1 MPLADATIRVC
12 SGRWRLIAHDT
23 RGQPPARRLLS
34 FAGMYHTG
42 DFVYPT
48 DLPRRFLC
56 RVTEEESFRVE
67 TGTAQILK
75 LAPLEG
81 PWPEGTLLVRPDVWV
96 RAARR
101 GCTSA
106 GLRAARLD
114 AGRSAHPKARGA
126 AA

>member
-1 MPLADATIRVC
+1 
-12 SGRWRLIAHDT
+12 
-23 RGQPPARRLLS
+23 
-34 FAGMYHTG
+34 MYHTG

-56 RVTEEESFRVE
+56 RVTEEESFRVQ

-101 GCTSA
+101 GCN
-106 GLRAARLD
+106 RAALY
-114 AGRSAHPKARGA
+114 ALSQETGRTSRPKSRGA

>member
-1 MPLADATIRVC
+1 M
-12 SGRWRLIAHDT
+12 
-23 RGQPPARRLLS
+23 
-34 FAGMYHTG
+34 GMYHTG

-56 RVTEEESFRVE
+56 RVTEEESFRVQ

-106 GLRAARLD
+106 AIRDLAVAEARATFR
-114 AGRSAHPKARGA
+114 PKPRGKVA
-126 AA
+126 

>member
-1 MPLADATIRVC
+1 
-12 SGRWRLIAHDT
+12 
-23 RGQPPARRLLS
+23 
-34 FAGMYHTG
+34 MYHTG

-56 RVTEEESFRVE
+56 RVTEEESFPVE

-101 GCTSA
+101 GSPTA
-106 GLRAARLD
+106 GLRDLLAQERRAAARPK
-114 AGRSAHPKARGA
+114 GRGQA
-126 AA
+126 A

>member
-1 MPLADATIRVC
+1 
-12 SGRWRLIAHDT
+12 
-23 RGQPPARRLLS
+23 
-34 FAGMYHTG
+34 MYHTG

-56 RVTEEESFRVE
+56 RVTEEESFRVQ

-101 GCTSA
+101 SGMAAALRDAQA
-106 GLRAARLD
+106 GGQGAARP
-114 AGRSAHPKARGA
+114 RSRGA

>member
-1 MPLADATIRVC
+1 
-12 SGRWRLIAHDT
+12 
-23 RGQPPARRLLS
+23 
-34 FAGMYHTG
+34 MYHTG

-106 GLRAARLD
+106 SLRATRMASSHAAR
-114 AGRSAHPKARGA
+114 PKSRGA

>member
-1 MPLADATIRVC
+1 
-12 SGRWRLIAHDT
+12 
-23 RGQPPARRLLS
+23 
-34 FAGMYHTG
+34 MYHTG

-56 RVTEEESFRVE
+56 RVTEEESFRVQ

-96 RAARR
+96 RSARR
-101 GCTSA
+101 GGTSSA
-106 GLRAARLD
+106 LRQLAAEDRRPTRLK
-114 AGRSAHPKARGA
+114 SRGEA
-126 AA
+126 A

>member
-1 MPLADATIRVC
+1 M
-12 SGRWRLIAHDT
+12 
-23 RGQPPARRLLS
+23 
-34 FAGMYHTG
+34 GMYHTG

-56 RVTEEESFRVE
+56 RVTEEESFRVQ

-106 GLRAARLD
+106 ALRDL
-114 AGRSAHPKARGA
+114 A
-126 AA
+126 AAEARSTFRPKPRGKVA

>member
-1 MPLADATIRVC
+1 
-12 SGRWRLIAHDT
+12 
-23 RGQPPARRLLS
+23 
-34 FAGMYHTG
+34 MYHTG

-106 GLRAARLD
+106 GLRAARSE
-114 AGRSAHPKARGA
+114 AARSVRPKARGA

>member
-1 MPLADATIRVC
+1 MRSPWLLPTQTQEHRGRRWARGLLTI
-12 SGRWRLIAHDT
+12 I
-23 RGQPPARRLLS
+23 
-34 FAGMYHTG
+34 GMYHTG

-56 RVTEEESFRVE
+56 RVTEEESFRVQ

-96 RAARR
+96 RSAARR
-101 GCTSA
+101 SKGS
-106 GLRAARLD
+106 
-114 AGRSAHPKARGA
+114 GA

>member
-1 MPLADATIRVC
+1 
-12 SGRWRLIAHDT
+12 
-23 RGQPPARRLLS
+23 
-34 FAGMYHTG
+34 MYHTG

-56 RVTEEESFRVE
+56 RVTEEESFPVE

-81 PWPEGTLLVRPDVWV
+81 PWPEGTLLVRPDIWV

-101 GCTSA
+101 GSSSAALRDLLAQERRATCTRRR
-106 GLRAARLD
+106 GEAA
-114 AGRSAHPKARGA
+114 
-126 AA
+126 

>member
-1 MPLADATIRVC
+1 MRRAAKAFGGTRRLRSAAAA
-12 SGRWRLIAHDT
+12 GAAWRT
-23 RGQPPARRLLS
+23 SRGAPPRARRLLPM
-34 FAGMYHTG
+34 AGMFHTG

-67 TGTAQILK
+67 SGTAQILK

-96 RAARR
+96 RPAGPAAR
-101 GCTSA
+101 
-106 GLRAARLD
+106 
-114 AGRSAHPKARGA
+114 ARGA
-126 AA
+126 RSAA

>member
-1 MPLADATIRVC
+1 
-12 SGRWRLIAHDT
+12 
-23 RGQPPARRLLS
+23 
-34 FAGMYHTG
+34 MYHTG

-56 RVTEEESFRVE
+56 RVTEEESFSVE

-101 GCTSA
+101 RGSSA
-106 GLRAARLD
+106 ALHDLLVQERRATRAR
-114 AGRSAHPKARGA
+114 RRGEA
-126 AA
+126 A

>member
-1 MPLADATIRVC
+1 
-12 SGRWRLIAHDT
+12 
-23 RGQPPARRLLS
+23 
-34 FAGMYHTG
+34 MYHTG

-56 RVTEEESFRVE
+56 RVTEEESFPVE

-101 GCTSA
+101 ARASA
-106 GLRAARLD
+106 ALHDLVAQERRAVRT
-114 AGRSAHPKARGA
+114 RRQRGQA
-126 AA
+126 A

>member
-1 MPLADATIRVC
+1 M
-12 SGRWRLIAHDT
+12 AHET
-23 RGQPPARRLLS
+23 PRRPWARGLLS
-34 FAGMYHTG
+34 LEGMYHTG

-106 GLRAARLD
+106 RLRATRTASSHAARP
-114 AGRSAHPKARGA
+114 RSRGA

>member
-1 MPLADATIRVC
+1 
-12 SGRWRLIAHDT
+12 
-23 RGQPPARRLLS
+23 
-34 FAGMYHTG
+34 MYHTG

-56 RVTEEESFRVE
+56 RVTEEESFRVQ

-101 GCTSA
+101 ACRATVPR
-106 GLRAARLD
+106 GLAAEERRAPGRSRTHGRAA
-114 AGRSAHPKARGA
+114 
-126 AA
+126 

>member
-1 MPLADATIRVC
+1 MCVC
-12 SGRWRLIAHDT
+12 VGQCRLIAHAVPRRRRA
-23 RGQPPARRLLS
+23 RGLLLLD
-34 FAGMYHTG
+34 GMYHTG

-106 GLRAARLD
+106 AFRAASSRAAR
-114 AGRSAHPKARGA
+114 PKSRGA

>member
-1 MPLADATIRVC
+1 
-12 SGRWRLIAHDT
+12 
-23 RGQPPARRLLS
+23 
-34 FAGMYHTG
+34 MYHTG

-101 GCTSA
+101 TATSSA
-106 GLRAARLD
+106 LRELAAAEAHVVALRSRGRAA
-114 AGRSAHPKARGA
+114 
-126 AA
+126 

>member
-1 MPLADATIRVC
+1 
-12 SGRWRLIAHDT
+12 
-23 RGQPPARRLLS
+23 
-34 FAGMYHTG
+34 MYHTG

-81 PWPEGTLLVRPDVWV
+81 PWPDGTLLVRPDVWV

-106 GLRAARLD
+106 ALRSLTGRADGAAGSKR
-114 AGRSAHPKARGA
+114 RGA